1 MTLKVSYIN
10 PITNRKEKREYKLAP
25 GESESE
31 AILFIYKALHFI
43 FDQKVTMKIEER
55 E

>member
-43 FDQKVTMKIEER
+43 FDQKVKMQLEDR